1 MNLSRYNLDRYTLAP
16 KNATNSS
23 PSPFL
28 LFAHNYVTLS
38 VSKRTISQDGT
49 SAAKHTKA
57 VVKPY
62 EANKS
67 PR

>member
-1 MNLSRYNLDRYTLAP
+1 MAHSRNLQPRALSLICT
-16 KNATNSS
+16 
-23 PSPFL
+23 
-28 LFAHNYVTLS
+28 HNYVTLS

-57 VVKPY
+57 LVKPY